1 MICWKACTASIVS
14 KSHRYIIGL
23 DGGQMP
29 GLHQGVGV
37 LAAVSHVQAGVHCA
51 GQVNQ
56 VGVGNLMEQGN
67 LS

>member
-1 MICWKACTASIVS
+1 
-14 KSHRYIIGL
+14 
-23 DGGQMP
+23 MP

-56 VGVGNLMEQGN
+56 VGVGNLEWEN
-67 LS
+67 